1 MKKILL
7 SIILTSA
14 LCISA
19 CTAANNKDTM
29 FIRGPDFSK
38 ETRQILDILGKNAYF
53 FDYSADDTVHSFTFR
68 FYFVKDNEWIE
79 GEPISLN
86 VIDKEKRIGVIVTEY
101 DYTAYLI
108 NEDGHSSYSWQMEN
122 TFSNFTNGGY
132 IIALIDIILDKE
144 QTLLLQ
150 VSTKED
156 MLDNNK
162 FDNFKEVDCTSGYAV
177 TITFSDQKV
186 KE

>member
-7 SIILTSA
+7 SIILSSA

-19 CTAANNKDTM
+19 CTASSNKDTM
-29 FIRGPDFSK
+29 FIREPDFSK

-53 FDYSADDTVHSFTFR
+53 FDYSVDETVHSFIFR

-86 VIDKEKRIGVIVTEY
+86 VIDKEKRIGIIITETNY
-101 DYTAYLI
+101 SVYLI
-108 NEDGHSSYSWQMEN
+108 NEDGHSSYSGHMEN

-132 IIALIDIILDKE
+132 ITAPVDIILDKE
-144 QTLLLQ
+144 QTLLLE
-150 VSTKED
+150 VKTEEN
-156 MLDNNK
+156 MLENNK

-186 KE
+186 TE